1 MSAPSW
7 NGVVV
12 LILVLFACAEEPCR
26 GNETNDVLAEKRL
39 VEDPG
44 GNFNWARYVYILC
57 TMEHKAEHIMDTLI
71 HVICGS
77 YGISLF

>member
-1 MSAPSW
+1 MSASSW

-39 VEDPG
+39 VEDLG
-44 GNFNWARYVYILC
+44 GNFNWARYI
-57 TMEHKAEHIMDTLI
+57 
-71 HVICGS
+71 
-77 YGISLF
+77 YGAQSWFIIYN